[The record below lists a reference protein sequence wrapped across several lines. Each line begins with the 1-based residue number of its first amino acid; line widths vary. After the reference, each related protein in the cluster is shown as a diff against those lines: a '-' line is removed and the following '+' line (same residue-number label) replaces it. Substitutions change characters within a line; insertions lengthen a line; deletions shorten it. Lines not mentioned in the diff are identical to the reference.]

1 MSNIEWTV
9 LYILTQFYLVMC
21 GLLNVALNLLELSG
35 NLPLV
40 CNQRYRFLESISQ
53 QPNYATFAAKSTTSA
68 RPKEIN

>member
-9 LYILTQFYLVMC
+9 LYILTVPAILFGYVWA
-21 GLLNVALNLLELSG
+21 VRLSG

-53 QPNYATFAAKSTTSA
+53 QPNFAAKSTTSA